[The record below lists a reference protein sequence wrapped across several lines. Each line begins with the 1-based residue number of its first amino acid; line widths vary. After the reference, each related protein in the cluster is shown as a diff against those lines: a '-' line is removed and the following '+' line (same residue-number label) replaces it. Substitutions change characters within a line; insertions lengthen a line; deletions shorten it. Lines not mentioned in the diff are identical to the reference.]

1 MLTSPNEMRNI
12 GAVDH
17 GLDELT
23 WAVDRAA
30 DMGLGRE
37 VHDPIGPEIGKGLA
51 HGLGIA
57 DDGQ

>member
-12 GAVDH
+12 GAFDH
-17 GLDELT
+17 GLDEFAGAIDG
-23 WAVDRAA
+23 AV

-37 VHDPIGPEIGKGLA
+37 VHDPIGPEIGNGLV

-57 DDGQ
+57 DDGL